1 MGVELAE
8 NYYLL
13 SETDNI
19 FDQISTDLTGEKA
32 KGHNVYTTL
41 DTTLQKAA
49 YRALGSNKGAII
61 VMEPST
67 GKILAMVSNRILIR
81 ILYMRTMMNG

>member
-1 MGVELAE
+1 MGIESTE

-19 FDQISTDLTGEKA
+19 FDQISNDLTGDKA

-49 YRALGSNKGAII
+49 YKALGSNKGAVI
-61 VMEPST
+61 VMEVLQERYWQWFPSL
-67 GKILAMVSNRILIR
+67 ILTLIW
-81 ILYMRTMMNG
+81 